1 MNDNSDYDNYDDDE
15 SWEPDDDD
23 CADGLEFRDFVSLC
37 PNCKQQITPEMD
49 SCPFCGDIIFRH
61 LKDGT
66 FAPRKGYLAKIVA
79 AIIIILVTLAAVTL
93 VLQRLLL

>member
-1 MNDNSDYDNYDDDE
+1 MNDDYDNGNDE
-15 SWEPDDDD
+15 LWEPDDDD
-23 CADGLEFRDFVSLC
+23 CDEQLEFRDFVSVC
-37 PNCKQQITPEMD
+37 PNCKQQITQQMD

-79 AIIIILVTLAAVTL
+79 AIIITIVTLGAIAML
-93 VLQRLLL
+93 VQMIL